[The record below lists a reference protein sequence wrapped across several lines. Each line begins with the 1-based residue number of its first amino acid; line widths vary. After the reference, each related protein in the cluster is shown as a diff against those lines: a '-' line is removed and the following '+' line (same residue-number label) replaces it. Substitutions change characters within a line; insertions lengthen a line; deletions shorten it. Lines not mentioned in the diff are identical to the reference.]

1 MEIGGQISQMLGVVM
16 RSRQSGA
23 AVLDGSRLEDADDN
37 ILAAE
42 LAQGRHD
49 ALVVLFTRH
58 SAVVLRTARR
68 ILGSH
73 SEAEEVVQ
81 QVFIEAYHHISQFDP
96 ERGTFRTWLLRR
108 TVSRAINRKQH
119 LRGVHHHD
127 SQEIDG
133 DVELELYRKREIGL
147 GMGDQEISYLANE
160 LLKKLPIRERR
171 VIKAMFFEGMTTEEI
186 TQRVGESLPAVR
198 RLFYEGL
205 RRLRS
210 MLKEGPDKS
219 RKLRE

>member
-1 MEIGGQISQMLGVVM
+1 M
-16 RSRQSGA
+16 RSRQCGVAVWDGA
-23 AVLDGSRLEDADDN
+23 RLEDADDN

-58 SAVVLRTARR
+58 SAVVFRTARR

-96 ERGTFRTWLLRR
+96 QRGTFRTWLLKRA
-108 TVSRAINRKQH
+108 VSRAINRKHH
-119 LRGVHHHD
+119 LRSVHYHD
-127 SQEIDG
+127 SRDIDG
-133 DVELELYRKREIGL
+133 DVELELYRKREIGF
-147 GMGDQEISYLANE
+147 GMCDQETAYLAKE
-160 LLKKLPIRERR
+160 LLSKLPIRERR
-171 VIKAMFFEGMTTEEI
+171 VIRAMFFEGMTTEEI
-186 TQRVGESLPAVR
+186 TQRVGESLPAVK

-210 MLKEGPDKS
+210 MLREAPDK
-219 RKLRE
+219 LRDPGE